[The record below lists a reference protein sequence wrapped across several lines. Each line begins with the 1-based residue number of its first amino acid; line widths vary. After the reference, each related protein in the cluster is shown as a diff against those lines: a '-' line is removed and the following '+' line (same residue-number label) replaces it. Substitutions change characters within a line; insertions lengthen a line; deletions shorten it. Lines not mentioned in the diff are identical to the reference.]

1 MGSSIRRNAINMHGV
16 MQNGKNRGGT
26 PLPPP
31 KTPEQKIEELNTQYT
46 ALNNQYNA
54 LKTDYDGFKKKY
66 EGTAGKIDSQL
77 VDYRQSERP
86 AWETEQ
92 VGKDKLRAYGGFK
105 LKANTGATS
114 GLSGLAVGQGTGSNG
129 LGGATRSGGLL
140 NFI

>member
-1 MGSSIRRNAINMHGV
+1 MGQSIKKRASAPA
-16 MQNGKNRGGT
+16 T
-26 PLPPP
+26 PVETIDD
-31 KTPEQKIEELNTQYT
+31 KFNNLNKQYSD
-46 ALNNQYNA
+46 LNNQYNA

-66 EGTAGKIDSQL
+66 EGTAEKIDSQL

-92 VGKDKLRAYGGFK
+92 AGKDKLRAYGGFK
-105 LKANTGATS
+105 LKANTGAIS
-114 GLSGLAVGQGTGSNG
+114 GLSGLASGQGTGSNG

>member
-1 MGSSIRRNAINMHGV
+1 MGSSVRRNAINMHGV
-16 MQNGKNRGGT
+16 MQNAKNRGGT

-31 KTPEQKIEELNTQYT
+31 KTPEQKIEELNTQYS
-46 ALNNQYNA
+46 ALNNQYNS

-66 EGTAGKIDSQL
+66 EGVAGKIDSQL
-77 VDYRQSERP
+77 VDYRQSEKP

-92 VGKDKLRAYGGFK
+92 DGKDKLRAYGGFK
-105 LKANTGATS
+105 LKANTGAMS
-114 GLSGLAVGQGTGSNG
+114 GLSGLASGQGTGSNG

>member
-1 MGSSIRRNAINMHGV
+1 MGNSIRRNAITMYGV
-16 MQNGKNRGGT
+16 MKNGKNRGGT
-26 PLPPP
+26 PPPPP

-66 EGTAGKIDSQL
+66 EGTAEKIDSQL

-92 VGKDKLRAYGGFK
+92 AGKDKLRAYGGFK
-105 LKANTGATS
+105 LKANTGAIS

>member
-1 MGSSIRRNAINMHGV
+1 MGQQLSRNKRSTGIAAA
-16 MQNGKNRGGT
+16 
-26 PLPPP
+26 P
-31 KTPEQKIEELNTQYT
+31 KVETIDDKFNNLNNQYS

-54 LKTDYDGFKKKY
+54 LKSDYDGFKQKY
-66 EGTAGKIDSQL
+66 EGVAGKIDSQL

-92 VGKDKLRAYGGFK
+92 AGKDKLRAYGGFK
-105 LKANTGATS
+105 LKANTGAMS
-114 GLSGLAVGQGTGSNG
+114 GLSGLASGQGTGSNG

>member
-1 MGSSIRRNAINMHGV
+1 MGRSIRNNAIAFNDIR
-16 MQNGKNRGGT
+16 KRSGGGAAARPVET
-26 PLPPP
+26 IDD
-31 KTPEQKIEELNTQYT
+31 KFNKLNNQYS
-46 ALNNQYNA
+46 ALNNQYNS
-54 LKTDYDGFKKKY
+54 LKSDYDGFKQKY
-66 EGTAGKIDSQL
+66 EGVAGKIDSQL

-92 VGKDKLRAYGGFK
+92 VGKDKLRADGGFK
-105 LKANTGATS
+105 LKANTGAIS

>member
-1 MGSSIRRNAINMHGV
+1 MGQSTRRNRSTAPA
-16 MQNGKNRGGT
+16 T
-26 PLPPP
+26 PVETIDD
-31 KTPEQKIEELNTQYT
+31 KFNNLNKQYSD
-46 ALNNQYNA
+46 LNNQYNA

-66 EGTAGKIDSQL
+66 EGTAEKIDSQL

-92 VGKDKLRAYGGFK
+92 AGKDKLRAYGGFK
-105 LKANTGATS
+105 LKANTGAIS
-114 GLSGLAVGQGTGSNG
+114 GLSGLASGQGTGSNG

>member
-1 MGSSIRRNAINMHGV
+1 MGQSIRKNAIAFNDIRNRKS
-16 MQNGKNRGGT
+16 NGIVR
-26 PLPPP
+26 P
-31 KTPEQKIEELNTQYT
+31 KVETIDDKFNNLNKQYS
-46 ALNNQYNA
+46 ALNNQYNS
-54 LKTDYDGFKKKY
+54 LKSDYDGFKQKY
-66 EGTAGKIDSQL
+66 EGIAGKIDSQL

-105 LKANTGATS
+105 LKANTGAIS
-114 GLSGLAVGQGTGSNG
+114 GLSGLAVGQGSGSNG

>member
-1 MGSSIRRNAINMHGV
+1 MGQQLSRKMSTGIAATPKVETIDDKIN
-16 MQNGKNRGGT
+16 N
-26 PLPPP
+26 
-31 KTPEQKIEELNTQYT
+31 LNNQYT
-46 ALNNQYNA
+46 ALNNQYNS
-54 LKTDYDGFKKKY
+54 LKADYDGFKQKY
-66 EGTAGKIDSQL
+66 EGVAGKIDSQL

-105 LKANTGATS
+105 LKANTGAIS
-114 GLSGLAVGQGTGSNG
+114 GLSGLASGQGTGSNG

>member
-1 MGSSIRRNAINMHGV
+1 MGR
-16 MQNGKNRGGT
+16 QLNRKMST
-26 PLPPP
+26 VAAARP
-31 KTPEQKIEELNTQYT
+31 KVETIDDKFNNLNNQYT
-46 ALNNQYNA
+46 ALNNQYNS
-54 LKTDYDGFKKKY
+54 LKTDYDGFKQKY
-66 EGTAGKIDSQL
+66 EGVAGKIDSQL

-105 LKANTGATS
+105 LKANTGAIS
-114 GLSGLAVGQGTGSNG
+114 GLSGLASGQGTGSNG

>member
-1 MGSSIRRNAINMHGV
+1 MSASVRRNAINMHGV
-16 MQNGKNRGGT
+16 MQNAKNRGGT

-31 KTPEQKIEELNTQYT
+31 KTPEQKIEELNTQYS
-46 ALNNQYNA
+46 ALNNQYNS
-54 LKTDYDGFKKKY
+54 LKKDYDGFKQKY
-66 EGTAGKIDSQL
+66 EGIAGKIDSQL

-92 VGKDKLRAYGGFK
+92 AGKDKLRAAGGFK
-105 LKANTGATS
+105 LKANTGAMS
-114 GLSGLAVGQGTGSNG
+114 GLSGLASGQGTGSNG

>member
-1 MGSSIRRNAINMHGV
+1 MGQSIKKNAIAFNDIRK
-16 MQNGKNRGGT
+16 NGSNSSAAR
-26 PLPPP
+26 P
-31 KTPEQKIEELNTQYT
+31 KVETIDDKFNNLNKQYT

-54 LKTDYDGFKKKY
+54 LKSDYDGFKQKY
-66 EGTAGKIDSQL
+66 EGVAGKIDSQL

-86 AWETEQ
+86 DWETEQ
-92 VGKDKLRAYGGFK
+92 VGKDKLRAAAGFK

-114 GLSGLAVGQGTGSNG
+114 GLSGSASGQGTGSNG

>member
-1 MGSSIRRNAINMHGV
+1 MGQSIKKKTSA
-16 MQNGKNRGGT
+16 
-26 PLPPP
+26 PAP
-31 KTPEQKIEELNTQYT
+31 KVETIDDKFNNLNKQYSD
-46 ALNNQYNA
+46 LNNQYNA

-66 EGTAGKIDSQL
+66 EGTAEKIDSQL

-92 VGKDKLRAYGGFK
+92 AGKDKLRAYGGFK